1 MRRMIAL
8 GLCLALLCP
17 AVLAAESFHRGQ
29 ILQWP
34 VLPQGVHELLQD
46 LRELRRVE
54 PVPVVGPPCMIKPPA
69 AGAEV
74 HPDVAYCAKR
84 PVRLVV

>member
-17 AVLAAESFHRGQ
+17 AVLAAESVHRGQ

-34 VLPQGVHELLQD
+34 ILPYGVHELLHG
-46 LRELRRVE
+46 LLELRRVE
-54 PVPVVGPPCMIKPPA
+54 PVSVVGPSGVVKTLA
-69 AGAEV
+69 AGAEA

-84 PVRLVV
+84 PVCLVI